1 MERKKY
7 PVLVTI
13 QCTVYNHE
21 PYLRKCLDGFVMQ
34 QTTFPFEAIVH
45 DDASTDNSAEIIRE
59 YAEKYPDIIKP
70 IYEEENQY
78 SKKQPGLIGSI
89 MTAAMSPSSKYIAI
103 CEGDDYWTDP
113 HKLQMQVSFLE
124 SHPDYMMCVTEARV
138 LINEEYFQ
146 EWKTFKDN
154 CDISTDRVI
163 FTAGRHLIQTC
174 TFVFKKEVFKDWPDV
189 NNRCCV
195 GDMPL
200 FITCALKGKVY
211 YFSCKTGVYRKSLT
225 NGSWSSRMEK
235 LRIEKKI
242 QIGENIANTLL
253 GLNEYSG
260 GKYQNAFYNAVAY
273 LIYVYS
279 SSAPNYTNKII
290 NSLLPISVR
299 QAVLSTLN
307 RSCKTNLWLWS
318 HHCYIIYKIKHSLG
332 IVVYN
337 IISFITNR
345 K

>member
-45 DDASTDNSAEIIRE
+45 DDASTDNSADIIRE

-70 IYEEENQY
+70 ILETENQY
-78 SKKQPGLIGSI
+78 SKEDGSLSRI
-89 MTAAMSPSSKYIAI
+89 MLEATRGKYIAV

-146 EWKTFKDN
+146 EWNTFKDN

-163 FTAGRHLIQTC
+163 VTAGQHLIQTC
-174 TFVFKKEVFKDWPDV
+174 TFVFKKEVFMDWPDV
-189 NNRCCV
+189 NKRCCV

-260 GKYQNAFYNAVAY
+260 GKYQNAFYTAVAY

-290 NSLLPISVR
+290 NSLLPISIR

-307 RSCKTNLWLWS
+307 RSRKTNLWLWS